1 VKVGAAG
8 NLLPDP
14 TALLKQAQR
23 AEAAGYDSLWWPD
36 HLMGWYP
43 EAIWTPDLADVAAY
57 QPNPHTYLDCMTAMA
72 AVAVHTE
79 RVTIGPSVTE
89 AIRRPPA
96 VLAQQLLSLH
106 HLSRGRAVL
115 GIGAGEAE
123 NIEPY
128 GMDFSRPAAKLA
140 EAIEIIR
147 LLWHTDEPV
156 SRDGEFWT
164 LRDAVLGM
172 AGAENEGRPR
182 FPPILVAAHGPR
194 LLELTGRVAD
204 GWIPIGLTPEQYAD
218 GMARITAAAAAA
230 GRDLEA
236 EGFEPA
242 LWSYAL
248 VAETH
253 EEAHRLLEFP
263 LVKAYALVL
272 PADAYERRGHAHPLG
287 DSFYGLR
294 DYVPTRY
301 GREEGLAAL
310 EAIPHEVV
318 HDFVLHGTPDD
329 LVATA
334 RRYESAGMR
343 HFIPW
348 NITFFAEAA
357 RTKSSFRLLD
367 EMRAQLAA

>member
-1 VKVGAAG
+1 VKVGAPG

-14 TALLKQAQR
+14 AALLKQARR
-23 AEAAGYDSLWWPD
+23 AEATGYDSLWWPD

-43 EAIWTPDLADVAAY
+43 EALWTPDLADIAAF

-79 RVTIGPSVTE
+79 TITIGSSVTE

-106 HLSRGRAVL
+106 HLSAGRAVL

-128 GMDFSRPAAKLA
+128 GLDFSRPAAKLA
-140 EAIEIIR
+140 EALEIVR
-147 LLWHTDEPV
+147 LLWHNDEPV
-156 SRDGEFWT
+156 SREGEFWS

-172 AGAENEGRPR
+172 GAVDVDGRPA

-194 LLELTGRVAD
+194 MLELTGRVGD
-204 GWIPIGLTPEQYAD
+204 GWLPIGLTPEQYTD
-218 GMARITAAAAAA
+218 GMARIHAAAHAA
-230 GRDLEA
+230 GRDLA
-236 EGFEPA
+236 ADSFEPA
-242 LWSYAL
+242 LWSYTV
-248 VAETH
+248 VAESH
-253 EEAHRLLEFP
+253 AEAHRLLEFP
-263 LVKAYALVL
+263 LVKAYAIIL
-272 PADAYERRGHAHPLG
+272 PADAYSRHGHKHPLG
-287 DSFYGLR
+287 DSSYGIR

-301 GREEGLAAL
+301 GRDEALAIV
-310 EAIPHEVV
+310 ESIPPEVV
-318 HDFVLHGTPDD
+318 HDFILHGTPDD
-329 LVATA
+329 LVGVA
-334 RRYESAGMR
+334 RRYEQAGMQ

-357 RTKSSFRLLD
+357 RTRSSFALLD
-367 EMRAQLAA
+367 EMRAQLAG